1 MYCCVHE
8 TGGEFLRGCAGIGIG
23 HLLFASNPYYSAIG
37 EWFLCQ
43 HSFRSLSPRLFV
55 IYCSNIL

>member
-8 TGGEFLRGCAGIGIG
+8 TGGEFLRGYAGIGIG

-43 HSFRSLSPRLFV
+43 HSLGSLSPR
-55 IYCSNIL
+55 